1 MEMKTGKEGKNVIKM
16 FEGFSAFPYL
26 CPAGVLTIG
35 FGTTRV
41 NGNPVS
47 KNHRVTVDEANV
59 LLEQDLKS
67 FEKSINSLVKVELTQ
82 NQFDALV
89 SFVYNLGAE
98 NFKKST
104 LLKKIN
110 ASEFEEAAEEFLK
123 WNKAGG
129 KVLPGLTRRREAE
142 RTLFLR

>member
-1 MEMKTGKEGKNVIKM
+1 MKTGKEGKNLIKM
-16 FEGFSAFPYL
+16 YEGFRAFAYL
-26 CPAGVLTIG
+26 CPAGVMTIG
-35 FGTTRV
+35 FGTTKI
-41 NGNPVS
+41 NGKPILENQ
-47 KNHRVTVDEANV
+47 KVTIDEANV
-59 LLEQDLKS
+59 LLEQDLKR
-67 FEKSINSLVKVELTQ
+67 FEDSVNNLVKVSLSQ

-110 ASEFEEAAEEFLK
+110 VGEFSEAADEFLK
-123 WNKAGG
+123 WNKAKG

-142 RTLFLR
+142 RLLFLR

>member
-1 MEMKTGKEGKNVIKM
+1 MKTGKEGKNLIKM
-16 FEGFSAFPYL
+16 YEGFSAFAYL
-26 CPAGVLTIG
+26 CPAGVMTIG
-35 FGTTRV
+35 FGTTRI
-41 NGNPVS
+41 NGKPVS
-47 KNHRVTVDEANV
+47 QNQKITIDEANV
-59 LLEQDLKS
+59 LLEQDLKK
-67 FEKSINSLVKVELTQ
+67 FEDSINSLVKVDLMQ

-110 ASEFEEAAEEFLK
+110 AGEFSEAAEEFLK
-123 WNKAGG
+123 WNKAKG

-142 RTLFLR
+142 KTLFLR

>member
-1 MEMKTGKEGKNVIKM
+1 MEMKTGKEGKNIIKM
-16 FEGFSAFPYL
+16 FEGFSAFAYV
-26 CPAGVLTIG
+26 CPAGVMTIG
-35 FGTTRV
+35 FGTTRI

-47 KNHRVTVDEANV
+47 KSLRITVDEANV

-67 FEKSINSLVKVELTQ
+67 FEKSVNSLVKVALTQ

-89 SFVYNLGAE
+89 SFAYNLGAE
-98 NFKKST
+98 NLKKST

-110 ASEFEEAAEEFLK
+110 VSEFFEAAEEFLK

-129 KVLPGLTRRREAE
+129 KVLPGLTRRRAAE
-142 RTLFLR
+142 KELFLR